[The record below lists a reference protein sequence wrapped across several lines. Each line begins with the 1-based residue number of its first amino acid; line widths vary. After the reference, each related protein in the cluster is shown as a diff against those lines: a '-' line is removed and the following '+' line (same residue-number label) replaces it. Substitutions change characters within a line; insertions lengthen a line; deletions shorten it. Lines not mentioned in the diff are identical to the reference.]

1 MADPLVLAAAG
12 SAGAAVAI
20 GIAGAAWRPRKAA
33 AERWLERRRAPAAA
47 RPSPLAASPISSF
60 WPRLTRR
67 FATTLGPDLARAAW
81 SETPE
86 RLLVGIALSSL
97 AAALTVAGASTTL
110 DLPAGPALTVC
121 ALAAPPLLWWRSL
134 LAAGRRRRERLAAE
148 AAPLLELLCLELGGG
163 ASLGSALESVA
174 ARLNGELVRDLRPL
188 LVGARVS
195 GGQSLQERLDAYAD
209 LHRLPALK
217 SLAAL
222 CAMSRDYG
230 SGAAQGARA
239 LAADLRREQ
248 RRRLIVVSRRA
259 LNRVLIPSAIGILLP
274 FIGVLLFPAVVT
286 LLRNLS

>member
-12 SAGAAVAI
+12 SAGAAIAT
-20 GIAGAAWRPRKAA
+20 GIAGVAWSPRKAA
-33 AERWLERRRAPAAA
+33 AEAWLDRRHAPRPPAAGLPFRRAWRSTA
-47 RPSPLAASPISSF
+47 R
-60 WPRLTRR
+60 RLTA
-67 FATTLGPDLARAAW
+67 FAEADLARAGW

-86 RLLVGIALSSL
+86 RLLAGVGLTSL
-97 AAALTVAGASTTL
+97 AGALLAITFAAEAG
-110 DLPAGPALTVC
+110 LPA
-121 ALAAPPLLWWRSL
+121 APGFGVLGVVLPPVLWWRSL
-134 LAAGRRRRERLAAE
+134 LAAGRRRGERLAGE
-148 AAPLLELLCLELGGG
+148 AAPLLELLCLELGSG

-174 ARLNGELVRDLRPL
+174 TRLDGDLVRDLRPL

-195 GGQSLQERLDAYAD
+195 GGLSLHQRLDAYAD

-230 SGAAQGARA
+230 AGAAQGARA

-259 LNRVLIPSAIGILLP
+259 LNRVLIPSAVGILLP
-274 FIGVLLFPAVVT
+274 FIGVLLFPAAAT
-286 LLRNLS
+286 LLRSLG